1 MLQPPREPFKPS
13 EPQAAT
19 AEPPVLSADPKAER
33 KVPRALT
40 AELRDFP
47 RPPRQGWK
55 AWALAAVL
63 LVVLGWSFAGV
74 QFDVKELLRGA
85 PQMADM
91 LQRSFPP
98 DVTTLTDPERY
109 SVPEELGLKELL
121 MPVPL
126 DAELSEVKE
135 RWWRNTFPNTVLGA
149 TLQTIQMAVA
159 GTFLATLVAFP
170 LGFLAARNTSP
181 SPIVY
186 HAIKLTVNF
195 LRTIPDFAAGLI
207 LIAAIGLGPFA
218 GTLALAFHT
227 TTVLVKL
234 FSEAIENIDP
244 GVVEAISATG
254 ARYPQV
260 VSFAVVPQVIPD
272 FISFVL
278 YRFETNI
285 RAATVLGLIGAGGIG
300 LIMNSDF
307 RMFQY
312 PQAAMSVIV
321 LIVLVMLVDY
331 LSARLR
337 RLVI

>member
-1 MLQPPREPFKPS
+1 
-13 EPQAAT
+13 
-19 AEPPVLSADPKAER
+19 VI
-33 KVPRALT
+33 
-40 AELRDFP
+40 
-47 RPPRQGWK
+47 
-55 AWALAAVL
+55 
-63 LVVLGWSFAGV
+63 LGWSFAGV
-74 QFDVKELLRGA
+74 QFDFKELLHGA

-91 LQRSFPP
+91 FQRSIPP
-98 DVTTLTDPERY
+98 DVSTLTDPERY
-109 SVPEELGLKELL
+109 SFPEDMTLKELL
-121 MPVPL
+121 LPLPV
-126 DAELSEVKE
+126 DAGLVEIKE

-149 TLQTIQMAVA
+149 TIQTIQMAVA
-159 GTFLATLVAFP
+159 GTFIATLFAFP

-181 SPIVY
+181 APFVY
-186 HAIKLTVNF
+186 HAIKLAVNF

-244 GVVEAISATG
+244 GVVEAVTATG

>member
-1 MLQPPREPFKPS
+1 MLHQPPEAPVSSSKPLS
-13 EPQAAT
+13 P
-19 AEPPVLSADPKAER
+19 EPPVQATEPKVLPA
-33 KVPRALT
+33 
-40 AELRDFP
+40 
-47 RPPRQGWK
+47 PPRHGWK
-55 AWALAAVL
+55 GWAIAL
-63 LVVLGWSFAGV
+63 LLGLILGWSFAGV
-74 QFDVKELLRGA
+74 QFDFKELVHGA

-91 LQRSFPP
+91 FQRSIPP
-98 DVTTLTDPERY
+98 DVSTLTDPERY
-109 SVPEELGLKELL
+109 SIPEEIGLKELL
-121 MPVPL
+121 LPL
-126 DAELSEVKE
+126 PLEGELSEVKD

-149 TLQTIQMAVA
+149 TIQTIQMAVA
-159 GTFLATLVAFP
+159 GTFIATLIAFP

-181 SPIVY
+181 SPILY

-244 GVVEAISATG
+244 GVVEAVTATG